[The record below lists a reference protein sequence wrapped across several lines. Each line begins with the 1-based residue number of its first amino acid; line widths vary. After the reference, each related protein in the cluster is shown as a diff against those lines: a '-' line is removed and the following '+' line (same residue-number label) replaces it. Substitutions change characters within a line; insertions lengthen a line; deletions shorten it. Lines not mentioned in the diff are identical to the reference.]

1 MMVERKVPGALER
14 MEKGEMIPEWEYITD
29 GKLGWEYRQVLAGK
43 FLPEIILRTICNKF
57 LQQ

>member
-43 FLPEIILRTICNKF
+43 FHLSTICNKF
-57 LQQ
+57 LYHNNR